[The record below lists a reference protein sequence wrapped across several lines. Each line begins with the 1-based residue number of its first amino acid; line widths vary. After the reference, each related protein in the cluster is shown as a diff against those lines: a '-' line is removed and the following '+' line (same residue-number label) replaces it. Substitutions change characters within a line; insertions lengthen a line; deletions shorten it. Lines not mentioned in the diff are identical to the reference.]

1 MSSRRIRFAILG
13 VFFLLSL
20 GIASFAVAA
29 SQSNGKGNGKG
40 DDDGKRDRS
49 QFTAK
54 LSGHEE
60 VPATHSQGTGRLK
73 LTINDDNTMS
83 FELTYSGLAN
93 PATVAHVHF
102 GQFGANGGVVFFFC
116 GGSTKPTPCPPGQT
130 TPATVTGTIVASDI
144 VAIGPQLIPLGDA
157 GLAAVVEEIKEGF
170 AYANVH
176 TGVSLGGEIRGQLDG
191 RGGRDHDDDDD

>member
-1 MSSRRIRFAILG
+1 MSSRRIRLAILG
-13 VFFLLSL
+13 VFFVLSL
-20 GIASFAVAA
+20 GIASLAIAA
-29 SQSNGKGNGKG
+29 SQDHGKDN
-40 DDDGKRDRS
+40 GKRDRD

-54 LSGHEE
+54 LTGHQE

-102 GQFGANGGVVFFFC
+102 AQPNANGAISFFLC
-116 GGSTKPTPCPPGQT
+116 GGGDPAKPACPAGQG
-130 TPATVTGTIVASDI
+130 TPAEISGTITAVDIQGIGTQLMDADDLGDI
-144 VAIGPQLIPLGDA
+144 VD
-157 GLAAVVEEIKEGF
+157 EIREGF

-176 TGVSLGGEIRGQLDG
+176 TAISPGGEIRGQLDG
-191 RGGRDHDDDDD
+191 KRDRDHDDDDD